1 MTHRQPAAFGSPVF
15 SHPCPRLFSSI
26 GRNPPDL
33 RPPRGLPARSPST
46 PRQISGLCRAPP
58 DLRPPRGLPARS
70 PSAPRASLGA
80 SARSPAR
87 PTRPRGGL
95 QSGGACAITS
105 PPTHRPRGG
114 LQSGGSWRTF
124 PMPSQA
130 LAPHMTQNSPS
141 TSTSPISQPYFR
153 AVAARVLSALRS
165 SWESPACDVTTPD
178 RAVKP
183 KLSSQEAIYCR
194 LQCVYSKIMNHSV

>member
-1 MTHRQPAAFGSPVF
+1 MTHRQPTAFGSPVF
-15 SHPCPRLFSSI
+15 SHPCPRLLSSI
-26 GRNPPDL
+26 GRN
-33 RPPRGLPARSPST
+33 
-46 PRQISGLCRAPP
+46 PP

-87 PTRPRGGL
+87 PT
-95 QSGGACAITS
+95 
-105 PPTHRPRGG
+105 RPRGG